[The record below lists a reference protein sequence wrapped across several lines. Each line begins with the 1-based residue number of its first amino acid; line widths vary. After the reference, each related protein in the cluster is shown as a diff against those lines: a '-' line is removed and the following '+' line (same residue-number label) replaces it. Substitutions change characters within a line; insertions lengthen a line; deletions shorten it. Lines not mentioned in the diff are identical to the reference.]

1 MGSSPSILNSMNPGY
16 NLTSKS
22 GLRRGLGDQYGIN
35 QGLENQ
41 TNTSRSSEMG
51 TLLPGYQS
59 MAQGGTAADNNALE
73 QSVLTPLRGSFNAAR
88 TAGASHVA
96 RTGNSAGFGSMLG
109 ETAREEGRQS
119 SQAGFDIANEKFRRK
134 MAGLQGLS
142 QMYGIDSSFLN
153 SLGNQQLG
161 VLGVGNSIQSR
172 SRGVLGNINAGLNLV
187 GLGS

>member
-1 MGSSPSILNSMNPGY
+1 MGSYPSFLGSYDPGD
-16 NLTSKS
+16 LTKKS
-22 GLRRGLGDQYGIN
+22 GLRSGLGDQYNRN
-35 QGLENQ
+35 QILQNQ

-59 MAQGGTAADNNALE
+59 MATGGSPADNNALE

-88 TAGASHVA
+88 TAGTNQVA

-109 ETAREEGRQS
+109 ELSREEGRQS

-142 QMYGIDSSFLN
+142 QLYGVDTSFLN

-161 VLGVGNSIQSR
+161 VLGIGNSVQSR
-172 SRGVLGNINAGLNLV
+172 SRGKIGTTGAILNLAGL
-187 GLGS
+187 